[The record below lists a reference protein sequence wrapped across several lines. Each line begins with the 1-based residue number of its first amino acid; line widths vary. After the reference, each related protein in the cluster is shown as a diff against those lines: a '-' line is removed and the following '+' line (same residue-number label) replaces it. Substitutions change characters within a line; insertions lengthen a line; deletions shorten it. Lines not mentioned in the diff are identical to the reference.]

1 MVKWAKTTKV
11 CVWGGQSKFVEGEMI
26 SATHLSLCSTPKW
39 LQNPWHRHQNP
50 PCEDGPEQV
59 KGGIIFLFER
69 SGGNL

>member
-11 CVWGGQSKFVEGEMI
+11 SFWVGQSKFCKGDRI

-50 PCEDGPEQV
+50 PYGGGSGQV
-59 KGGIIFLFER
+59 KGGIFFLFER
-69 SGGNL
+69 SGGHL